1 MLLEDEDLLKF
12 LFRFREVL
20 CGLASEKKGVTAS
33 IEDCCSL
40 TQEQEVYGFLLFF
53 DLLTHP
59 VDILNEADV

>member
-1 MLLEDEDLLKF
+1 VIPEDEDLLKF
-12 LFRFREVL
+12 LFTFREVL
-20 CGLASEKKGVTAS
+20 CSLASEKRGLTAS